1 MAAGASGDDWP
12 ISEGSEFLDSGGVIE
27 PSKGGY

>member
-27 PSKGGY
+27 PSEGGY